1 QSSEVANILETD
13 LQISS
18 TVEETSDGTSEE
30 TSEEDP
36 SLRGKASRITRAQR
50 RVDNIIQELGMP
62 VEGVMNDVNEE
73 EHDQTEATESAGV
86 LMARLYR
93 KACRAEMHASNA
105 TQKEILCWY
114 RYGEKHE
121 NRVNEILSSN
131 RITEKTVRSRVYKEV
146 LEHLPDITLA
156 NLRQKTQKA
165 RIVYKLFKGVGVDKI
180 KLISYSANSISEL
193 SVSQID
199 TIVNQFS
206 IPSRTQM

>member
-93 KACRAEMHASNA
+93 KAC
-105 TQKEILCWY
+105 
-114 RYGEKHE
+114 
-121 NRVNEILSSN
+121 
-131 RITEKTVRSRVYKEV
+131 
-146 LEHLPDITLA
+146 
-156 NLRQKTQKA
+156 
-165 RIVYKLFKGVGVDKI
+165 
-180 KLISYSANSISEL
+180 
-193 SVSQID
+193 
-199 TIVNQFS
+199 
-206 IPSRTQM
+206 